1 MNITQWTY
9 QLYQLCTVYPWV
21 SIKRYWIQLYN
32 VRCIQE
38 RNNTFSKDTG
48 TITCKCFSNLTSNYT
63 AVIIISCTAQPW
75 SVPQL
80 YRITRYVTD
89 VLLNTIDSWRS
100 GNVSTSVKWLWFNGS
115 IAKVNDSINRNEWPL
130 QLRYNKTLEK
140 LKSPKMDLMK
150 RLMTEERCWH
160 TECRSAPRWHEEK
173 GSHIIPAS

>member
-1 MNITQWTY
+1 MSRCNKQVFRRNSNALVISQWIKFCKYVLSNKFFRHMFKMNITQWTY

-75 SVPQL
+75 SVPQF

-100 GNVSTSVKWLWFNGS
+100 GNVSTSV
-115 IAKVNDSINRNEWPL
+115 
-130 QLRYNKTLEK
+130 
-140 LKSPKMDLMK
+140 
-150 RLMTEERCWH
+150 
-160 TECRSAPRWHEEK
+160 
-173 GSHIIPAS
+173 